1 MHKFTLVGYDL
12 CIMVYKKGHDFYLTR
27 KINPKIKLII
37 AILSV
42 KSNQLN
48 IKKKLNKL
56 LLGANVPVVLLND

>member
-1 MHKFTLVGYDL
+1 
-12 CIMVYKKGHDFYLTR
+12 MVYKKGHDFYLTR